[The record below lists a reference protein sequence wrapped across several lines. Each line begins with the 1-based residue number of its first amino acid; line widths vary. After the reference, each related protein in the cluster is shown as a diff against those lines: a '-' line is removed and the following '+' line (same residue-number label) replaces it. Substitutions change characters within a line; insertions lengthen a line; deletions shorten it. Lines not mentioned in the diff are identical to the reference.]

1 MSNEKDNQYLLRNRP
16 PSEKLVDVGFKNLAV
31 ILASMVA
38 VVLFLILIV
47 VFQGSLE
54 SMGRYGWQFLI
65 TSDWNFLIQTNAKT
79 LLRSLSPIPTNT
91 FCREKHG

>member
-1 MSNEKDNQYLLRNRP
+1 MSNEKDNQFLLRNRP

-47 VFQGSLE
+47 VFQG
-54 SMGRYGWQFLI
+54 Q
-65 TSDWNFLIQTNAKT
+65 
-79 LLRSLSPIPTNT
+79 
-91 FCREKHG
+91 H

>member
-65 TSDWNFLIQTNAKT
+65 TSDWNHQQAVEVWERYAYNFTVLTYVKT
-79 LLRSLSPIPTNT
+79 II
-91 FCREKHG
+91 